1 MRGQLGAIGITRV
14 ANLTGLD
21 TIGIPT
27 VQAIR
32 PNARSLSVAQGKG
45 CDLESAK
52 ASAVM
57 ESIEQYL
64 AERPAVPLRWA
75 SYSELS
81 GKSTVVDVSRLPAY
95 IRRKPFDIGQSLF
108 WTEAR
113 DLSTGHAVYVPID
126 MVHLN
131 LSWPL
136 HTVSGYFPVGSNGL
150 ASGNSLVE
158 AIAHALWEL
167 IERDALARFYQMS
180 AEAQAARRIALDSI
194 TDTDARDLLARYA
207 RADVAV
213 GIWDMTSDIRI
224 PAFFCA
230 VVDNVQHGIRPL
242 GRALGFG
249 CHSSSG
255 VALCRALTEAAQSRL
270 TRISGARDDMRT
282 AQRSTQAH
290 ELGADVGWR
299 QFSEV
304 ASHAFPTLAMDVLWT
319 VEMLRGAGLT
329 QQLFVDLSVPELP
342 VSVVRVIVPGLEGA
356 PDTPGYVAGA
366 RCQHVA

>member
-1 MRGQLGAIGITRV
+1 
-14 ANLTGLD
+14 
-21 TIGIPT
+21 
-27 VQAIR
+27 
-32 PNARSLSVAQGKG
+32 
-45 CDLESAK
+45 
-52 ASAVM
+52 
-57 ESIEQYL
+57 
-64 AERPAVPLRWA
+64 
-75 SYSELS
+75 
-81 GKSTVVDVSRLPAY
+81 
-95 IRRKPFDIGQSLF
+95 
-108 WTEAR
+108 
-113 DLSTGHAVYVPID
+113 VYVPID

-136 HTVSGYFPVGSNGL
+136 HTISGYFPVGSNGL
-150 ASGNSLVE
+150 ASGNSLIE

-180 AEAQAARRIALDSI
+180 AEAQAARRIALESI
-194 TDTDARDLLARYA
+194 TDADARDLLARYA
-207 RADVAV
+207 RADVGV

-230 VVDNVQHGIRPL
+230 VVDNVQRSFRPL

-282 AQRSTQAH
+282 ARSSTQAH
-290 ELGADVGWR
+290 DLSADVGWR

-304 ASHAFPTLAMDVLWT
+304 ASHSFPTLAMDVLWT
-319 VEMLRGAGLT
+319 VEMLRGAGLA
-329 QQLFVDLSVPELP
+329 QHLFVDLSVPELP

-366 RCQHVA
+366 RCQDVA